1 MRSTSIA
8 TPVLGLVLALSAF
21 TPTRSDEATDHRH
34 RYRHHWHQKWHQ
46 TVLPREQHV
55 IEQVRN
61 GISTDFVMNGTWFSG
76 IDNCALGWTAGDR
89 ISLLD
94 GDWHGNCESASFY
107 NASRRL
113 TCELILQ
120 QRFCRSASPN

>member
-1 MRSTSIA
+1 MRSTSIG
-8 TPVLGLVLALSAF
+8 TLVLGLVLALSAS
-21 TPTRSDEATDHRH
+21 TPAPSDEAQPTNHRH
-34 RYRHHWHQKWHQ
+34 RYRHHLHQSWHQ
-46 TVLPREQHV
+46 TILPGERHV

-76 IDNCALGWTAGDR
+76 IDDCALGWTAGDR

-113 TCELILQ
+113 TCELA
-120 QRFCRSASPN
+120 CR